1 MLCDCLGVCFS
12 STRASKRIVSKE
24 DTKRRAR
31 AGSQEGRGQ
40 LGKTA
45 EPSHDPLLVLA
56 VTQCWP

>member
-1 MLCDCLGVCFS
+1 MCFS
-12 STRASKRIVSKE
+12 GTGAAKRIVSKE

-45 EPSHDPLLVLA
+45 EPSHDPLFVLA
-56 VTQCWP
+56 VTRCWP